1 MYANNL
7 RVPTEQDVQNAVEE
21 VLKEILPS
29 APALL
34 PTKSVVTVTKTGKP
48 RKPRQGKSTPNLFL
62 SEFRRIHNYHNMPS
76 QVEDIF
82 MGAVRQTTSANSLHN
97 PYVVFNLLKTLNT
110 ISTESVYFAV
120 NSRRPK
126 AEHISTRYAQEL
138 AAVCRN
144 VISAFEHHSEVKN
157 ITRHIRD
164 ESLYDDFDI
173 ESDAEGY
180 RNHVQTV
187 QTTEQKRQLLAQAGL
202 TPEQVE
208 SHVNGE
214 KVQWGAS
221 IRCGSGS
228 SSGVQSSYVHADIYP
243 ESIDNLLWLPD
254 LCCYVDVTTG
264 EMFDW

>member
-1 MYANNL
+1 MYASNL

-29 APALL
+29 APAQL
-34 PTKSVVTVTKTGKP
+34 PAKSVVTITKTGKP
-48 RKPRQGKSTPNLFL
+48 RKPRQGKSTPNLFQ

-82 MGAVRQTTSANSLHN
+82 MGAVRQTTTGSNLNS
-97 PYVVFNLLKTLNT
+97 YVVFNLLKSLNT
-110 ISTESVYFAV
+110 ISTESVYMAV

-126 AEHISTRYAQEL
+126 AEHIDVRYAQLL
-138 AAVCRN
+138 ASACRN

-157 ITRHIRD
+157 ITSYYRD
-164 ESLYDDFDI
+164 SSLYDDFDI

-180 RNHVQTV
+180 RNHVQPV
-187 QTTEQKRQLLAQAGL
+187 QTTEQKRQLLVQAGL

-208 SHVNGE
+208 SHMNGE

-228 SSGVQSSYVHADIYP
+228 SSGVQSSYVHVDIYP
-243 ESIDNLLWLPD
+243 ENIDNLLWLPD